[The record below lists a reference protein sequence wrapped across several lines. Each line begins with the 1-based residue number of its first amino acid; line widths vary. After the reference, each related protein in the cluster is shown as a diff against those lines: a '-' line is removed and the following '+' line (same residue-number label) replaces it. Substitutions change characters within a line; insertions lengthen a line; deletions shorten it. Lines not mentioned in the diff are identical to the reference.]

1 MTFPASIF
9 VALYKKKGRDEKKR
23 FLILL
28 SHPIAIINYMMVELD
43 KLLNMKSLPL
53 NDAQALTEKEM
64 AISVD

>member
-28 SHPIAIINYMMVELD
+28 SHPIAIINYMMVD
-43 KLLNMKSLPL
+43 KLIGKSRPL
-53 NDAQALTEKEM
+53 NDAQALTDKEI